1 MFAVIKRFGLV
12 LLLALVPA
20 PLLAQTATPAAPA
33 ATAPADEVLRVR
45 FAPPLDQPIRYSLTF
60 DEIDE
65 GRPVKMVATQEL
77 RFVRNGDGYLM
88 SIRWLTLSIGG
99 QTFDMTAKDLP
110 IPPTVMLL
118 FQPLT
123 LELNSRGEI
132 LRVRDWDKLRKDLI
146 ASAPGFAK
154 MMATN
159 PAEQQDITDFF
170 AAFLTKFTA
179 VPAESAPSLMVQ
191 GWPQMLGLIALEGR
205 SGQTLASR
213 RPVQTPY
220 RTEPVDYD
228 FQTRFSRPADGKGVR
243 ILAIGRPDAAN
254 ARKIEEGLID
264 AALSSLPESKKVDR
278 ADLAR
283 LLADPDLVQDLD
295 VTFDGDTGLPVRARL
310 LNREKFKLLDNSSTL
325 TVERQ

>member
-1 MFAVIKRFGLV
+1 MFAVFKRYWLA
-12 LLLALVPA
+12 LLLALIPA
-20 PLLAQTATPAAPA
+20 PLLAQTAAPVAAP
-33 ATAPADEVLRVR
+33 PDEVLRVR
-45 FAPPLDQPIRYSLTF
+45 FAPPLDQPLRYKLTF
-60 DEIDE
+60 DEVDE
-65 GRPVKMVATQEL
+65 GRPVKMIAIQEL
-77 RFVRNGDGYLM
+77 RFARNGDGYLM
-88 SIRWLTLSIGG
+88 SIRWLTLSIDG

-132 LRVRDWDKLRKDLI
+132 LRVRDWDKLRKNLI

-179 VPAESAPSLMVQ
+179 VPAESAPALMVQ

-205 SGQTLASR
+205 AGQTVASR

-220 RTEPVDYD
+220 RADPVDYD

-254 ARKIEEGLID
+254 ARKIEDSLID
-264 AALSSLPESKKVDR
+264 ATLASLPESKKMDR

-283 LLADPDLVQDLD
+283 LLADPELVQDFD